1 MAKIMIVAGG
11 TWQCPIVRLAKSM
24 GHEVLCT
31 NLYADSPAFIY
42 ADESRVANVLD
53 KEKNLQIA
61 REFAPDAVLT
71 EQTDIAV
78 STVAYLA
85 EQLGLKGISVKIASR
100 FTNKYVMRQF
110 MEKAGFAAPSY
121 RLCHSADEVNIFWKE
136 NGKSIIKPLDSQS
149 SRGIH
154 IIEDK
159 EDADRYFEDCIQ
171 YSNCEKAVLAEQYIE
186 GVEFTVD
193 GLKTEKEY
201 IVTAISE
208 KEHYSYNAN
217 IARRLLFSQYN
228 ENYDYDRLR
237 KINEDMVRAMEL
249 PFGITHAEYKYFKGE
264 FYLLEVA
271 ARGGGTKI
279 SSDIVPMVSGINSN
293 EIYLHM
299 LLNQPYQIKTGKKQN
314 CVLLGFFDF
323 ETGKVMEIS
332 GLEKAKKL
340 EGIYEIGLEIKTGD
354 RISQALDDRSR
365 CGYYIIYADSKEQLL
380 ERESAMKHMIKV
392 VIEK

>member
-121 RLCHSADEVNIFWKE
+121 RLCHSADEW
-136 NGKSIIKPLDSQS
+136 
-149 SRGIH
+149 
-154 IIEDK
+154 
-159 EDADRYFEDCIQ
+159 
-171 YSNCEKAVLAEQYIE
+171 
-186 GVEFTVD
+186 
-193 GLKTEKEY
+193 
-201 IVTAISE
+201 
-208 KEHYSYNAN
+208 
-217 IARRLLFSQYN
+217 
-228 ENYDYDRLR
+228 
-237 KINEDMVRAMEL
+237 KIN
-249 PFGITHAEYKYFKGE
+249 YK
-264 FYLLEVA
+264 A
-271 ARGGGTKI
+271 AG
-279 SSDIVPMVSGINSN
+279 
-293 EIYLHM
+293 
-299 LLNQPYQIKTGKKQN
+299 QPVEQRH
-314 CVLLGFFDF
+314 
-323 ETGKVMEIS
+323 S
-332 GLEKAKKL
+332 
-340 EGIYEIGLEIKTGD
+340 
-354 RISQALDDRSR
+354 
-365 CGYYIIYADSKEQLL
+365 YY
-380 ERESAMKHMIKV
+380 
-392 VIEK
+392 

>member
-1 MAKIMIVAGG
+1 
-11 TWQCPIVRLAKSM
+11 
-24 GHEVLCT
+24 
-31 NLYADSPAFIY
+31 
-42 ADESRVANVLD
+42 
-53 KEKNLQIA
+53 
-61 REFAPDAVLT
+61 
-71 EQTDIAV
+71 
-78 STVAYLA
+78 
-85 EQLGLKGISVKIASR
+85 
-100 FTNKYVMRQF
+100 
-110 MEKAGFAAPSY
+110 
-121 RLCHSADEVNIFWKE
+121 
-136 NGKSIIKPLDSQS
+136 
-149 SRGIH
+149 
-154 IIEDK
+154 
-159 EDADRYFEDCIQ
+159 
-171 YSNCEKAVLAEQYIE
+171 
-186 GVEFTVD
+186 
-193 GLKTEKEY
+193 
-201 IVTAISE
+201 
-208 KEHYSYNAN
+208 
-217 IARRLLFSQYN
+217 
-228 ENYDYDRLR
+228 
-237 KINEDMVRAMEL
+237 MVRAMEL